1 MQPYGEVHSPEG
13 HGAEEHLHVPLERS
27 QANDRESERNRDA
40 TDEDGASEDILVRER
55 DLPGC
60 LQTERFHWFGS
71 VRKEI
76 RTTNQVLI
84 LIFWNVDF

>member
-13 HGAEEHLHVPLERS
+13 HGAEEDLRVPLERS
-27 QANDRESERNRDA
+27 QANHRKGERNRDA

-60 LQTERFHWFGS
+60 LRTERLHWIGL
-71 VRKEI
+71 VW
-76 RTTNQVLI
+76 V
-84 LIFWNVDF
+84 V